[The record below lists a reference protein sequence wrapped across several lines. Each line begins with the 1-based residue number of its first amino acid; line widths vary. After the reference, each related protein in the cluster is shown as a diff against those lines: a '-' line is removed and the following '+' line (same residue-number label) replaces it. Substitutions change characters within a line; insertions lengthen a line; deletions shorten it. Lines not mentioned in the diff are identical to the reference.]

1 MIDSRGSFWG
11 KYGNQ
16 TTETSTAPTTVKP
29 TEPSKIHECQ
39 DGTNEWFHIISVDV
53 DPWPICE
60 KFTLN
65 FQIELLQEIQ
75 HGTQLELQLTFITPG
90 LGNLT
95 IPCHG
100 LSFCSYDMQTLL
112 NETMHEDDREICNS
126 VMPEGQDCNL
136 PLKTG
141 LYNTKGTYV
150 LFQNLVCGTMR
161 QWDS

>member
-1 MIDSRGSFWG
+1 MIFWG

-39 DGTNEWFHIISVDV
+39 VGTNEWFNIISVDI

-60 KFTLN
+60 NITLN

-75 HGTQLELQLTFITPG
+75 PGTQLELQLTYITA
-90 LGNLT
+90 LGNLSLCNST
-95 IPCHG
+95 I
-100 LSFCSYDMQTLL
+100 CSYDMQTLL

-141 LYNTKGTYV
+141 LYNTKGMYI
-150 LFQNLVCGTMR
+150 LGISKLKEGF
-161 QWDS
+161 SI

>member
-1 MIDSRGSFWG
+1 M
-11 KYGNQ
+11 
-16 TTETSTAPTTVKP
+16 KP

-39 DGTNEWFHIISVDV
+39 VGTNEWFNIISVDI

-60 KFTLN
+60 NITLN

-75 HGTQLELQLTFITPG
+75 DGTQLELQLTFITPG

-95 IPCHG
+95 IPCNT
-100 LSFCSYDMQTLL
+100 LFDFCSYDMETLL

-136 PLKTG
+136 PLKNG
-141 LYNTKGTYV
+141 LYNTKGKYYFKTV
-150 LFQNLVCGTMR
+150 HR
-161 QWDS
+161 DS